1 MLTKFTRRTVRKVNV
16 LWNSKSCHFMPREK
30 AENKRKNSK
39 NKRDGNM
46 LTKFTGLASASIIAL
61 SVAAIP
67 SQANA
72 QSDDEATSRYSLD
85 NIIVTSRRKE
95 EGLQDAPLAVTA
107 LSGVD
112 LENRAAVDV
121 IDFAD
126 VAPNVNFKAGGNIS
140 GFGAAPVVTIRGVGQ
155 SDFVINTDPAVGIYT
170 DGVYLGRSIGSV
182 LDLVD
187 VERVEALRG
196 PQGTLFGRN
205 SIGGAI
211 NVIAK
216 KPDPS
221 AGLNGYASAAV
232 GEDGYVL
239 LRGSA
244 NVPLGETLAFRG
256 SVLHRERDG
265 FIEALQYDDLDLG
278 AENVTAFRGAVRWQP
293 TENFTL
299 DIDGDFSSRNDAPAP
314 NIPVLFG
321 DLGVNETNLTISGVG
336 DEAPGLS
343 SSLFARRFNGEPF
356 QGPPPLALLP
366 GSPNRDEFIALG
378 FVPDTTITDCT
389 DPSIRDTSPNC
400 LGGFYAA
407 SIEGG
412 TNQTYFDGDGNI
424 IRPNQ
429 ELDAYGIGG
438 RLTYE
443 HEHFT
448 LKSITSYR
456 GFDASFFNSSPAPI
470 FIASNNNEQF
480 DVNQFSQ
487 EVTLEGTFLNDRL
500 DWIFGGF
507 YFQEDGNE
515 VVRTVFPIAPPSVN
529 ISRDVLPTGA
539 IEDREIDNESI
550 GGFAHLAFNITD
562 ALTLTG
568 GVRVTNETK
577 DVQIDVV
584 TVDLAGVTNV
594 LTFADNLDITEPNF
608 LVNLSWE
615 ATDDTLL
622 YAQFSDGFR
631 SGGFPARTPP
641 GVNPAFFEDLVYD
654 PEFVDSFEIGA
665 KTTLFN
671 GAVRANIALFRS
683 EYTDQQIN
691 ATADN
696 PVSGPVL
703 TVANLAD
710 SVIQGVELEANW
722 LVTDDFRIDA
732 SVGYLDAE
740 LDEITAEGGVFILN
754 DNSNIRRD
762 ITNDDD
768 IELPNSPTWQLNIG
782 ANYSIHTDIG
792 EFRNRFD
799 FIYEGEQNTSIGN
812 FNFTQLPSTSRFN
825 LFSTFI
831 PTDNIEIT
839 AGVRNLTNGQ
849 DVIGAA
855 LAVGPGAVGSNLIR
869 RGREAFGQVKYN
881 FGQ

>member
-1 MLTKFTRRTVRKVNV
+1 MI
-16 LWNSKSCHFMPREK
+16 
-30 AENKRKNSK
+30 
-39 NKRDGNM
+39 
-46 LTKFTGLASASIIAL
+46 TKFTGLASASIIAL
-61 SVAAIP
+61 SVAVAAMP
-67 SQANA
+67 SYANA
-72 QSDDEATSRYSLD
+72 QTNDQTDDQTDDETTSRYALEEV
-85 NIIVTSRRKE
+85 IITARRKE
-95 EGLQDAPLAVTA
+95 EGLQNAAIAVTA
-107 LSGVD
+107 LTAIE

-221 AGLNGYASAAV
+221 AGLNGYASAAA

-244 NVPLGETLAFRG
+244 NIPLGDTLAFRG
-256 SVLHRERDG
+256 SVVHRERDG
-265 FIEALQYDDLDLG
+265 FINALQYDDLQLG
-278 AENVTAFRGAVRWQP
+278 AENVTAVRGALRWEP
-293 TENFTL
+293 TNNLTL
-299 DIDGDFSSRNDAPAP
+299 DLDGDFSSRNDSPAP

-356 QGPPPLALLP
+356 QGPPPLALNP
-366 GSPNRDEFIALG
+366 GTPIRDEFIALG
-378 FVPDTTITDCT
+378 FLPPANINCA
-389 DPSIRDTSPNC
+389 DPAIRDTSPFC
-400 LGGFYAA
+400 LGNFYAGSA
-407 SIEGG
+407 EGG
-412 TNQTYFDGDGNI
+412 TNQVYFDGDGNI
-424 IRPNQ
+424 ITPNQ
-429 ELDAYGIGG
+429 ELDAYGASG

-443 HEHFT
+443 HELFT
-448 LKSITSYR
+448 LKSITSFR
-456 GFDASFFNSSPAPI
+456 GFDSSFFNSSPAPI
-470 FIASNNNEQF
+470 FIASNNNELF
-480 DVNQFSQ
+480 DVDQFSQ
-487 EVTLEGTFLNDRL
+487 EITLEGTFLNDRL
-500 DWIFGGF
+500 EWIVGGF

-515 VVRTVFPIAPPSVN
+515 VVRTVFPLAPPSVN

-539 IEDREIDNESI
+539 LEDREIDNQSV
-550 GGFAHLAFNITD
+550 GGFGQLAFNITD
-562 ALTLTG
+562 TLTLTG

-577 DVQIDVV
+577 DVLIDVT
-584 TVDLAGVTNV
+584 TVDLAGQTNV
-594 LTFADNLDITEPNF
+594 LTFEDSLDITEPNF

-641 GVNPAFFEDLVYD
+641 GVNPAFFEDLVFD
-654 PEFVDSFEIGA
+654 PEFVDSWEIGL
-665 KTTLFN
+665 KTTLFD
-671 GAVRANIALFRS
+671 GAVRANLALFRS
-683 EYTDQQIN
+683 EYTDQQLN

-696 PVSGPVL
+696 PVTGPVL

-710 SVIQGVELEANW
+710 SIIQGVELEANW
-722 LVTDDFRIDA
+722 LVTDNFRIDA

-740 LDEITAEGGVFILN
+740 LDEITAEGGVIIFN

-762 ITNDDD
+762 ITDADD
-768 IELPNSPTWQLNIG
+768 IELPNSPTWQLNVG
-782 ANYSIHTDIG
+782 ANYSLHTKFG

-799 FIYEGEQNTSIGN
+799 VIHESSQNTTIAN
-812 FNFTQLPSTSRFN
+812 YDFTQIPSTTRLNYF
-825 LFSTFI
+825 LTYL
-831 PTDNIEIT
+831 PTDNIEVT
-839 AGVRNLTNGQ
+839 LGARNLTD
-849 DVIGAA
+849 DVDIIGAA
-855 LAVGPGAVGSNLIR
+855 LATGPGAVGSNVFR
-869 RGREAFGQVKYN
+869 RGREAFLQLKYN